1 LPLDSLTFDVEGE
14 KDEEWDFAG
23 SSDLQDISF
32 NKLRL
37 GEIPVDYRIVGSPSL
52 LGNYRSL

>member
-52 LGNYRSL
+52 LGNSRSL